1 MGFVSC
7 ALKGFEKE
15 KIEGLIGYG
24 FQKEKRKRK
33 KEKRNNKEC
42 FFFLCFF
49 FILQRKMKH
58 KKCFFFLFS
67 FSFFLFETHILS
79 NLSIFSF
86 SNPFNTKNTKPI
98 SSLTHL
104 QIQVS
109 IFVSFF
115 FSLSYQCLS
124 LRSVVISSG
133 RFQWWVVIFVDL
145 GLWVCG
151 KFDCV
156 FP

>member
-1 MGFVSC
+1 MGF
-7 ALKGFEKE
+7 KK
-15 KIEGLIGYG
+15 
-24 FQKEKRKRK
+24 K
-33 KEKRNNKEC
+33 KETKKKET
-42 FFFLCFF
+42 L
-49 FILQRKMKH
+49 KV
-58 KKCFFFLFS
+58 FLFS
-67 FSFFLFETHILS
+67 LFLFLFTKKNETQKVFLFFLFETHNLS

-109 IFVSFF
+109 IFVSFS